1 MERLRRY
8 ERRGVRYMQDESIAA
23 TVDRLMQSPGGV
35 MVEDLRAYL
44 QKSFKGYIA
53 LFAIGFSAAFP
64 FTKQIIAWLIDSS
77 RLPDDVSIIVVT
89 PVEFLLLQ
97 LRIAGAFGL
106 SLVVFLALA
115 HGAWKGSKNEAV
127 RSRLSEL
134 DLQVP
139 RPAPALII
147 TVMSSLVLFFIGI
160 MYAWDGLTPMLLN
173 YLTTDAQQAGLS
185 TEWRLSGY
193 AGFIINLALA
203 SAIGFQAP
211 VVTTVALRMGFVERA
226 SLTMY
231 RRHIWFSAF
240 VMGALLSPPDPLSL
254 FLVAMPVIVL
264 FEFALFLDRIMRP
277 LSDPSMPRA

>member
-1 MERLRRY
+1 
-8 ERRGVRYMQDESIAA
+8 MQDESIAV

-35 MVEDLRAYL
+35 MVEDLRSYI
-44 QKSFKGYIA
+44 QRSFKFYVL
-53 LFAIGFSAAFP
+53 LFAVGFSAAFP
-64 FTKQIIAWLIDSS
+64 FTKRVIAWLIEPQ
-77 RLPDDVSIIVVT
+77 RLPQDVSIIVVT

-97 LRIAGAFGL
+97 LRIAGAVGL
-106 SLVVFLALA
+106 ALIVFLALV

-134 DLQVP
+134 DLRVP
-139 RPAPALII
+139 RPAPALVV
-147 TVMSSLVLFFIGI
+147 TALSSLVLLGLGVF
-160 MYAWDGLTPMLLN
+160 YAWEWLTPMLLE
-173 YLTTDAQQAGLS
+173 YLTNDAQQAGLS

-211 VVTTVALRMGFVERA
+211 VLTTVALRMGFVDRA
-226 SLTMY
+226 SLIMY

-254 FLVAMPVIVL
+254 FLVAMPVIVF
-264 FEFALFLDRIMRP
+264 FELALLLDRFMR
-277 LSDPSMPRA
+277 S